1 VNTARVRKF
10 ECLGGPLCGQRR
22 AKADGL
28 CYSDPDGK
36 THFYRLIRVA
46 KNDFSAIATFFHYFG
61 INGTIAAD
69 AHPRMTPPERLFKAK
84 RSR

>member
-1 VNTARVRKF
+1 
-10 ECLGGPLCGQRR
+10 
-22 AKADGL
+22 
-28 CYSDPDGK
+28 
-36 THFYRLIRVA
+36 LIRVA